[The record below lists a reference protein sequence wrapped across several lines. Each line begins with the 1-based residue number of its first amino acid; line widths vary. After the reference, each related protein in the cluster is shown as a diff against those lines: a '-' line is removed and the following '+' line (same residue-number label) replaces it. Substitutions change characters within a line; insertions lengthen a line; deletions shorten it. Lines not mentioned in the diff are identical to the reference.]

1 MTLGKRWEI
10 EGIED
15 VIIDYLNKNKKV
27 YIEDGCL
34 NDKILSYSVNNES
47 KEREVIFTTSAC
59 VFPEQINLMGTYS
72 SIDTEE
78 FEGSLFVHVS

>member
-1 MTLGKRWEI
+1 MTLEKRWKI

-15 VIIDYLNKNKKV
+15 VIIDYLNRNKKV
-27 YIEDGCL
+27 YIESGSA
-34 NDKILSYSVNNES
+34 NDRILSYDINNS
-47 KEREVIFTTSAC
+47 FKERTVSFTTSAAI
-59 VFPEQINLMGTYS
+59 FPERINLMGTYS